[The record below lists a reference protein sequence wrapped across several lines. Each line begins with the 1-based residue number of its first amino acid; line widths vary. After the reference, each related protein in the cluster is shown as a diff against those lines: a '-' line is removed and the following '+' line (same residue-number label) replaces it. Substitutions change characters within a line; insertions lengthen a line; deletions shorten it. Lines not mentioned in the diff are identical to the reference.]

1 MFDMETAKKAI
12 IAEVMFID
20 VFWSFSLRLIISI
33 KSNLFSP
40 DVSTHKNYSS
50 ALISAIFVS

>member
-1 MFDMETAKKAI
+1 METAKKAI

-40 DVSTHKNYSS
+40 HVSAHKNDSS
-50 ALISAIFVS
+50 ALIFAIYAI